1 MARRPAGGPPEPG
14 VYFEST
20 PTVTVSELDRLRI
33 DYVDHDR
40 VDGLLDLVTY
50 CLEGISLDFARWE
63 EEYVRGPGLYF
74 AIVSGSSVADYA
86 DPMGDDRW
94 PVDKCRYVFDD
105 IDLFYQAASS
115 VAQSRDGAV
124 VVTVDGA
131 IHEQMVR
138 FRDLTDEE
146 LAGIDEVDAVEYAD
160 WMGSRHMSA
169 ADTSARHEVVATVTL
184 SEEDGRVTVFTDGT
198 FDDSERAELGGD
210 WRVDA

>member
-1 MARRPAGGPPEPG
+1 M
-14 VYFEST
+14 
-20 PTVTVSELDRLRI
+20 SEHDRLRI
-33 DYVDHDR
+33 DYVDHDG
-40 VDGLLDLVTY
+40 VDRLLDLVTY
-50 CLEGISLDFARWE
+50 CLEGISLEFDRWE

-74 AIVSGSSVADYA
+74 AIVSGSTVADYA

-105 IDLFYQAASS
+105 IDLFYQ
-115 VAQSRDGAV
+115 VAREVATSRDGAV
-124 VVTVDGA
+124 VITVDGA
-131 IHEQMVR
+131 IHGQMVR

-146 LAGIDEVDAVEYAD
+146 LDRLDDVDEVEYAG

-198 FDDSERAELGGD
+198 FADAERAELGGG
-210 WRVDA
+210 WRVDT